1 MTALLAVLM
10 IGTAAAVLG
19 ETAVRRIRGRQVNY
33 RALEQLGLRERPS
46 NELAPARLDLRV
58 RRLIGAGTAIALVGT
73 LVMGPLALAF
83 AGLPWFVDRLLRQ
96 RADGQ
101 RVRSLATSLAPT
113 LQLLVDNLRVGRDLV
128 TAMAEVAGAVD
139 EPMRS
144 MFDSIVAE
152 TRLGVRV
159 DWAFARV
166 VAQEH
171 DRHLDV
177 VSSGIALH
185 AEHGG
190 NLVEILSTV
199 IETVEEEDRLRRD
212 LASLTADGRL
222 SSQVLLGLPVVT
234 LLGVSVLSPGYAA
247 PLVDTSAGRMVS
259 AVGAVLGFVG
269 WWWLRAL
276 TTTDVV
282 G

>member
-46 NELAPARLDLRV
+46 DELTPARLDLRV
-58 RRLIGAGTAIALVGT
+58 CRLIGAGIAIALVGT

-83 AGLPWFVDRLLRQ
+83 VCLPWFVDRLLRQ

-144 MFDSIVAE
+144 VFDSIVAE

-247 PLVDTSAGRMVS
+247 PLVATSAGRLVS